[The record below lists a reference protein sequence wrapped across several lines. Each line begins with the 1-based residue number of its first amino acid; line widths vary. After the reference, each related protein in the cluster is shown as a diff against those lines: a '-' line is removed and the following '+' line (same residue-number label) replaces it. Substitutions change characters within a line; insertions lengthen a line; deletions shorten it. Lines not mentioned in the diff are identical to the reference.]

1 MAGHSKWAN
10 IKAKKSKTD
19 AARAHIFTKIGREI
33 AVAVKMGGPDPENNS
48 RLRDVIAKAKQNNMP
63 NDNILR
69 SIKKAS
75 GELNSVNYEEMMYE
89 GYAPGGVAVIV
100 EALTDNKNRTAG
112 DIRHLFD
119 KYGGSLGS
127 TGCVS
132 YLFNRKGVL
141 IVEKTD
147 KTEDDIMVISLE
159 AEADDIIAADDAYE
173 IYTSPQNLENARKV
187 FADAGLNILSSS
199 VEYIPDMYI
208 DPPQDNIS
216 SIQKLLEKLE
226 ENDDVQNVY
235 HNANLPEEVE
245 EE

>member
-1 MAGHSKWAN
+1 
-10 IKAKKSKTD
+10 
-19 AARAHIFTKIGREI
+19 
-33 AVAVKMGGPDPENNS
+33 
-48 RLRDVIAKAKQNNMP
+48 
-63 NDNILR
+63 
-69 SIKKAS
+69 
-75 GELNSVNYEEMMYE
+75 
-89 GYAPGGVAVIV
+89 
-100 EALTDNKNRTAG
+100 
-112 DIRHLFD
+112 LFD

>member
-1 MAGHSKWAN
+1 M
-10 IKAKKSKTD
+10 
-19 AARAHIFTKIGREI
+19 
-33 AVAVKMGGPDPENNS
+33 
-48 RLRDVIAKAKQNNMP
+48 L
-63 NDNILR
+63 
-69 SIKKAS
+69 
-75 GELNSVNYEEMMYE
+75 
-89 GYAPGGVAVIV
+89 
-100 EALTDNKNRTAG
+100 
-112 DIRHLFD
+112 
-119 KYGGSLGS
+119 
-127 TGCVS
+127 
-132 YLFNRKGVL
+132 
-141 IVEKTD
+141 
-147 KTEDDIMVISLE
+147 ISLE

-235 HNANLPEEVE
+235 HNANLPEEIE